1 MDYENL
7 LQKYPTSSYA
17 KTQRSSSVNQN
28 SQKQESSQQ
37 IKPQTL
43 LKKLE
48 EILQQRQQQLNQ
60 EKSKKKKN
68 TQHKGEYTE
77 RISEKKNVQ
86 KLLENQKWKAD
97 LQNFVTEKKERKS
110 AYPNLMSLQPS
121 TQNLFDMFSQDS
133 NSRNPTTTA
142 RSKKGEGSPK
152 KGRANSIMEGCNLNE
167 RDKGTLIKLNQQ
179 LQIQNNHLNEQ
190 LKFEQS
196 QNTKLSLQMISMND
210 QITLLTKYYL
220 FLFRVIKR
228 ELETSRVSRQG
239 E

>member
-7 LQKYPTSSYA
+7 LQKYPTSSYS
-17 KTQRSSSVNQN
+17 KTYRSSSVNQN
-28 SQKQESSQQ
+28 SQKQESGQQ

-48 EILQQRQQQLNQ
+48 EILQQRQQQFNQ
-60 EKSKKKKN
+60 DKQKKKKISQN
-68 TQHKGEYTE
+68 KGDQTE
-77 RISEKKNVQ
+77 RISEKKNIQ
-86 KLLENQKWKAD
+86 KILDNQKWKGD

-121 TQNLFDMFSQDS
+121 TQNLFDMFSSDS
-133 NSRNPTTTA
+133 NSRNPTITA
-142 RSKKGEGSPK
+142 RSKKGESSPK
-152 KGRANSIMEGCNLNE
+152 KGRANSIIEGFNLSE

-190 LKFEQS
+190 LRFEQS

-210 QITLLTKYYL
+210 QITLLTKYYI

-228 ELETSRVSRQG
+228 ELETIRIQRQG
-239 E
+239 K